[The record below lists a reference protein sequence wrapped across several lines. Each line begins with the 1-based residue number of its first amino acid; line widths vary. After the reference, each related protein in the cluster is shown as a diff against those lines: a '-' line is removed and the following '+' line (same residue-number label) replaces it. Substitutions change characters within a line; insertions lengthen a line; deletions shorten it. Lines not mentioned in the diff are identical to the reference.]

1 MVVTSAV
8 GETDAVAL
16 AVEDSVADALVVA
29 EDSEDFE
36 EHAARSAAVPRP
48 RAGQGGAASVHG
60 RHGALSEVNKV
71 CAGIELIPE
80 YRRGAVSPMLCVPPS
95 R

>member
-1 MVVTSAV
+1 MLGPASTVVVTSAV

-36 EHAARSAAVPRP
+36 EHAARSAAAPRP
-48 RAGQGGAASVHG
+48 RAVRAV
-60 RHGALSEVNKV
+60 
-71 CAGIELIPE
+71 
-80 YRRGAVSPMLCVPPS
+80 RRVYIVDMGLFL

>member
-1 MVVTSAV
+1 MVVASAV

-16 AVEDSVADALVVA
+16 AVEDSVADALAVA

-36 EHAARSAAVPRP
+36 EHAARSTAVPRP
-48 RAGQGGAASVHG
+48 SAVRAV
-60 RHGALSEVNKV
+60 
-71 CAGIELIPE
+71 
-80 YRRGAVSPMLCVPPS
+80 RRVYMVDMGLFL

>member
-1 MVVTSAV
+1 MVVVASAV

-16 AVEDSVADALVVA
+16 ADAEDSGADALADA

-48 RAGQGGAASVHG
+48 SAVRAV
-60 RHGALSEVNKV
+60 
-71 CAGIELIPE
+71 
-80 YRRGAVSPMLCVPPS
+80 RRVYMVDMGLFL

>member
-1 MVVTSAV
+1 MLGPGSMVVVAFAV

-16 AVEDSVADALVVA
+16 ADAEGSGADALAVA

-48 RAGQGGAASVHG
+48 SAVRAV
-60 RHGALSEVNKV
+60 
-71 CAGIELIPE
+71 
-80 YRRGAVSPMLCVPPS
+80 RRVYMVDMGLFL

>member
-1 MVVTSAV
+1 MLGPGSTVVVASAV

-16 AVEDSVADALVVA
+16 AVEDSVADALAVA

-48 RAGQGGAASVHG
+48 SAVRAV
-60 RHGALSEVNKV
+60 
-71 CAGIELIPE
+71 
-80 YRRGAVSPMLCVPPS
+80 RRVYMVDMGLFL

>member
-1 MVVTSAV
+1 MLGPASTVVVAAAV

-16 AVEDSVADALVVA
+16 AVEDSVADALAVA

-36 EHAARSAAVPRP
+36 EHAARSAVVPRP
-48 RAGQGGAASVHG
+48 SAVRAV
-60 RHGALSEVNKV
+60 
-71 CAGIELIPE
+71 
-80 YRRGAVSPMLCVPPS
+80 RRVYMVDMGLFL

>member
-1 MVVTSAV
+1 MLGPGSTVVVASAV
-8 GETDAVAL
+8 GEADAVAL
-16 AVEDSVADALVVA
+16 AVEDSVADALAVA

-48 RAGQGGAASVHG
+48 SAVRAV
-60 RHGALSEVNKV
+60 
-71 CAGIELIPE
+71 
-80 YRRGAVSPMLCVPPS
+80 RRVYMVDMGLFL

>member
-1 MVVTSAV
+1 MLGPGSTMVVASAV

-16 AVEDSVADALVVA
+16 ADAEDSGADALAVA

-48 RAGQGGAASVHG
+48 SAVRAV
-60 RHGALSEVNKV
+60 
-71 CAGIELIPE
+71 
-80 YRRGAVSPMLCVPPS
+80 RRVYMVDMGLFL

>member
-1 MVVTSAV
+1 MVVASAV

-16 AVEDSVADALVVA
+16 AVEDSVADALAVA
-29 EDSEDFE
+29 EGSEDFE

-48 RAGQGGAASVHG
+48 SAVRV
-60 RHGALSEVNKV
+60 V
-71 CAGIELIPE
+71 
-80 YRRGAVSPMLCVPPS
+80 RRVYMVDMGLFL

>member
-1 MVVTSAV
+1 MLGPGSTVVVASAV

-16 AVEDSVADALVVA
+16 AVEDSVADALAVA

-36 EHAARSAAVPRP
+36 EQAARSAAVPRP
-48 RAGQGGAASVHG
+48 SAVRAV
-60 RHGALSEVNKV
+60 
-71 CAGIELIPE
+71 
-80 YRRGAVSPMLCVPPS
+80 RRVYMVDMGLFL

>member
-1 MVVTSAV
+1 MVVVASAV
-8 GETDAVAL
+8 GDADAVAL
-16 AVEDSVADALVVA
+16 ADAEDSGADALAVA

-48 RAGQGGAASVHG
+48 SAVRAV
-60 RHGALSEVNKV
+60 
-71 CAGIELIPE
+71 
-80 YRRGAVSPMLCVPPS
+80 RRVYMVDMGLFL

>member
-1 MVVTSAV
+1 MLGPGSMVVVASAV
-8 GETDAVAL
+8 GDADAVAL
-16 AVEDSVADALVVA
+16 ADAEDSGADALAVA

-48 RAGQGGAASVHG
+48 SAVRAV
-60 RHGALSEVNKV
+60 
-71 CAGIELIPE
+71 
-80 YRRGAVSPMLCVPPS
+80 RRVYMVDMGLFL

>member
-1 MVVTSAV
+1 MLGPGSTVVVASAV
-8 GETDAVAL
+8 GEAEGVAL
-16 AVEDSVADALVVA
+16 AVEDSVADALAVA

-48 RAGQGGAASVHG
+48 SAVRAV
-60 RHGALSEVNKV
+60 
-71 CAGIELIPE
+71 
-80 YRRGAVSPMLCVPPS
+80 RRVYMVDMGLFL